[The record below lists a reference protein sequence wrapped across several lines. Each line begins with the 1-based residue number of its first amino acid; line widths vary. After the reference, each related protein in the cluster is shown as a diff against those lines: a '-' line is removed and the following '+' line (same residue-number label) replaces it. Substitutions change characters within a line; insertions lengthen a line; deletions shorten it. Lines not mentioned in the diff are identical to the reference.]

1 MASKRPDLTQRPS
14 ASQAADQWVQN
25 GSPASPASG
34 GRPPQQEPE
43 DTFTAPPTNN
53 PMVMASGVAPA
64 SSARE
69 ATRRLTLDL
78 PESLHRAMKIKA
90 ATTGVTMLDEVRSL
104 LEVHYGLR
112 TADALA

>member
-14 ASQAADQWVQN
+14 ASQAADQWVHS
-25 GSPASPASG
+25 GS
-34 GRPPQQEPE
+34 Q
-43 DTFTAPPTNN
+43 
-53 PMVMASGVAPA
+53 VAPA
-64 SSARE
+64 SGRQPTTQQSGAAPAATPTPNHPPAATGSGTAPAPSTRE

-104 LEVHYGLR
+104 LEVHYG
-112 TADALA
+112 TAG

>member
-1 MASKRPDLTQRPS
+1 MASKRPNLTQRPS

-25 GSPASPASG
+25 GSPAAPASG
-34 GRPPQQEPE
+34 HQPTPQELK
-43 DTFTAPPTNN
+43 DAPPATPATGN
-53 PMVMASGVAPA
+53 PPSAMTGGTAPA

-104 LEVHYGLR
+104 LEVHYG
-112 TADALA
+112 TTG